1 VKKKGSPFNGL
12 PHILPIKVKLL
23 CCETK
28 EGIRN
33 GSLPRIVLVKF
44 KLLLSV
50 LAFFRATSP
59 KFSEP
64 KFDTITSPFTGQ
76 SEYLP
81 EGEIKVALRNLGIN
95 SFREKKPSIFHFTT
109 KAGPNAPIAV
119 LGLGFDLLG

>member
-12 PHILPIKVKLL
+12 PQVLPNKVKLL

-44 KLLLSV
+44 KLLLTV

-64 KFDTITSPFTGQ
+64 KFDTITSPFGGQ
-76 SEYLP
+76 CEYLP
-81 EGEIKVALRNLGIN
+81 EEEIKVALRNLGIE
-95 SFREKKPSIFHFTT
+95 SFREKKPSVFHFTT
-109 KAGPNAPIAV
+109 KAGPNAPLAV

>member
-1 VKKKGSPFNGL
+1 VKKKGSPFHGL
-12 PHILPIKVKLL
+12 PQVLPNKVKLL

-64 KFDTITSPFTGQ
+64 KFDTITLPFTGQ
-76 SEYLP
+76 GEYLP
-81 EGEIKVALRNLGIN
+81 EEEIKEALRNLGIV

-109 KAGPNAPIAV
+109 KAGPNAPLAV